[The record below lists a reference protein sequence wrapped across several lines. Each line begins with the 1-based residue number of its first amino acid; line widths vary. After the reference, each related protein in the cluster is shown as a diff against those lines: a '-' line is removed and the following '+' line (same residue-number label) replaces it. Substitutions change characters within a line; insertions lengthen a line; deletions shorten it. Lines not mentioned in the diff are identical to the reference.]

1 MKGTITRLLVASL
14 GMILFGAASYYLG
27 PRYALGQAPAVEQAD
42 CDLCFAVGDEW
53 KVLAGFLL
61 VLAAAFA
68 FAAALMW
75 LRERRERSPT
85 VSIIS

>member
-1 MKGTITRLLVASL
+1 MKETITRLLGVSL
-14 GMILFGAASYYLG
+14 ALILFGAASYYLG
-27 PRYALGQAPAVEQAD
+27 PRYALGQAPAVETVD

-53 KVLAGFLL
+53 KILAGFLV

-68 FAAALMW
+68 FAAVLMW